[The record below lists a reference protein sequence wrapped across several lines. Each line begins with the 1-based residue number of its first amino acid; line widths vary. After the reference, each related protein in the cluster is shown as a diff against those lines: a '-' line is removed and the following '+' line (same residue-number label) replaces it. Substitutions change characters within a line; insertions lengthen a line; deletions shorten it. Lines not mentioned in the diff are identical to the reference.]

1 MHSIACVLV
10 GLAIS
15 GSARRVQTSTVAGGG
30 ARDWESE
37 NMARHLKGEVSEAEL
52 GLLNLKNAMR
62 DPSLLKEMADG
73 LRHVEGR
80 AELIKLMANPRFQEQ
95 AKRLADNMKA
105 GGAFAAF
112 LEPAF
117 YAREE
122 DTSKTLQTLLLALNP
137 GAATRGNAGQSRT
150 GNARMSALDELI
162 ELAESTP
169 GPVQYWDPLKLS
181 EQDFWGAG
189 NDATI
194 GFLRHAEIKHGRVAM
209 AGFVGYCLHENGI
222 RWPFPLSTSLPDY
235 SSFEGLSAPD
245 VWDATPLAARLQ
257 IILVVGF
264 FEFWSE
270 WSTALEADGMVHHMS
285 GGKPGQF
292 PAFNTFGVTNPFLPL
307 PLFDPFGFTTD
318 LSEEEKATK
327 RLREVQNGR
336 LAMIGLFSLISE
348 ARVPGAVPAL
358 AGLIKPYDGEV
369 MGPFSAADAGLP
381 GVSAMLEGVKGVFP
395 WLS

>member
-1 MHSIACVLV
+1 
-10 GLAIS
+10 
-15 GSARRVQTSTVAGGG
+15 
-30 ARDWESE
+30 
-37 NMARHLKGEVSEAEL
+37 
-52 GLLNLKNAMR
+52 
-62 DPSLLKEMADG
+62 
-73 LRHVEGR
+73 
-80 AELIKLMANPRFQEQ
+80 
-95 AKRLADNMKA
+95 
-105 GGAFAAF
+105 
-112 LEPAF
+112 
-117 YAREE
+117 
-122 DTSKTLQTLLLALNP
+122 
-137 GAATRGNAGQSRT
+137 
-150 GNARMSALDELI
+150 MSALDDLKSMAAKQNPVVGCFDPLN
-162 ELAESTP
+162 LAE
-169 GPVQYWDPLKLS
+169 G
-181 EQDFWGAG
+181 EFWGQS

-245 VWDATPLAARLQ
+245 VWDVTPLAARLQ

-327 RLREVQNGR
+327 LLREVQNGR

-348 ARVPGAVPAL
+348 ARVPGSVPAL
-358 AGLIKPYDGEV
+358 SGLIKPYDGEV
-369 MGPFSAADAGLP
+369 MAPFTAADANLP
-381 GVSAMLEGVKGVFP
+381 GVSTMLEGVKPYLFY
-395 WLS
+395 LK